1 MGNVQGSTRPG
12 AGAPGEPGRTGPSP
26 LASTRVKQPPE
37 LPPIRQEEDRLR
49 QLRAMKRRATGL
61 LVIMTLLY
69 LGLTLANDGGGL
81 VSYAQAGAGA
91 AMVGGL
97 ADWFAVTAL
106 FRHPLGL
113 PIPHTAVIAERK
125 DQFGETLGDFVQTNF
140 LSPGVLSERVRSS
153 QAVARGVAWLG
164 DEAHAEMV
172 AAHVADVVVALA
184 DSVREEDVAELL
196 EAEVRRAVEAVP
208 LATWAAR
215 MVKVATAK
223 GRHEEV
229 VDTVVRALERLIVDN
244 RADLKR
250 RFTEQ
255 APWWIPD
262 RLDNR
267 IFDRLA
273 DAVCDFLR
281 AVYLDPDHQV
291 RHQVN
296 QWIGRLVENLEH
308 SEEMAARLEQLK
320 VEFLAHPEVWNWT
333 SSLWGNFRASLH
345 SQAADPQSPLRQ
357 HLAGAIAAA
366 ARRVRDDPDLLAR
379 VERMAEN
386 GAYTLAERFRD
397 EAAELVSGTIARW
410 DAQETSAKLEL
421 LLGRDLQF
429 IRINGTVVGGIAG
442 LVIHAVGDALG

>member
-1 MGNVQGSTRPG
+1 
-12 AGAPGEPGRTGPSP
+12 
-26 LASTRVKQPPE
+26 LKQPAP
-37 LPPIRQEEDRLR
+37 LPPIRHEEHRLL

-61 LVIMTLLY
+61 LVLMTALYLALTLLS
-69 LGLTLANDGGGL
+69 DGGRL
-81 VSYAQAGAGA
+81 VEYAEAAAGA

-125 DQFGETLGDFVQTNF
+125 DQFCETLGDFMQENF

-153 QAVARGVAWLG
+153 QAVTRAVTWLA
-164 DEAHAEMV
+164 DEANAGTVAGHAAE
-172 AAHVADVVVALA
+172 VVVALA

-208 LATWAAR
+208 MAAWAAR
-215 MVKVATAK
+215 VARLMTAK
-223 GRHEEV
+223 GRHQEL
-229 VDTVVRALERLIVDN
+229 VDVAVRGMERLVVDN
-244 RADLKR
+244 RPQLRR
-250 RFTEQ
+250 RFTEH

-273 DAVCDFLR
+273 DAFCDLLR
-281 AVYLDPDHQV
+281 DVYLDPDHQV
-291 RHQVN
+291 RGQVN
-296 QWIGRLVENLEH
+296 QWVDSLVERLEH
-308 SEEMAARLEQLK
+308 SPEMAARLEQFK
-320 VEFLAHPEVWNWT
+320 HEFLEHPELSDWT
-333 SSLWGNFRASLH
+333 SSLWGNFRASLR
-345 SQAADPQSPLRQ
+345 SQAADPDSPLRR
-357 HLAGAIAAA
+357 HLAHAIAAA
-366 ARRVRDDPDLLAR
+366 ARRVRDDPELLAR
-379 VERMAEN
+379 VERMAES

>member
-1 MGNVQGSTRPG
+1 M
-12 AGAPGEPGRTGPSP
+12 
-26 LASTRVKQPPE
+26 KQPAL

-49 QLRAMKRRATGL
+49 QLRAMQRRATGL
-61 LVIMTLLY
+61 LVVITVLY
-69 LGLTLANDGGGL
+69 LGLTLLGDG
-81 VSYAQAGAGA
+81 SPPMDYAQAAAGA

-125 DQFGETLGDFVQTNF
+125 DQFGETLGDFVQANF
-140 LSPGVLSERVRSS
+140 LSPDVLSERVRSS
-153 QAVARGVAWLG
+153 QAVARAVNWLA
-164 DEAHAEMV
+164 DEAHAEVV
-172 AAHVADVVVALA
+172 AGHVADAVVALA
-184 DSVREEDVAELL
+184 DSVRDEDVAELL
-196 EAEVRRAVEAVP
+196 EAEVRRAIEAVP
-208 LATWAAR
+208 LAAWAAR
-215 MVKVATAK
+215 AVRLMTVK
-223 GRHEEV
+223 GRQQEL
-229 VDTVVRALERLIVDN
+229 VDNAVRGLERLVTDN
-244 RADLKR
+244 RAELKR

-273 DAVCDFLR
+273 DAFCDFLR
-281 AVYLDPDHQV
+281 AVYLDPGHRMRAQV
-291 RHQVN
+291 DE
-296 QWIGRLVENLEH
+296 WIDDLVMRLEH
-308 SEEMAARLEQLK
+308 SPEMAAHLEQLK
-320 VEFLAHPEVWNWT
+320 HEFLQHPELRNWT
-333 SSLWGNFRASLH
+333 SSLWGNFRDSLR
-345 SQAADPQSPLRQ
+345 SQASDPQSPLRQ
-357 HLAGAIAAA
+357 HLAHAIAAA
-366 ARRVRDDPDLLAR
+366 ARRLRDDPALLGR

-386 GAYTLAERFRD
+386 GAHTLAERFRD

>member
-1 MGNVQGSTRPG
+1 M
-12 AGAPGEPGRTGPSP
+12 
-26 LASTRVKQPPE
+26 
-37 LPPIRQEEDRLR
+37 LPPIRQEEIRLR
-49 QLRAMKRRATGL
+49 QLRAMKQRATGL
-61 LVIMTLLY
+61 LVLITAVY
-69 LGLTLANDGGGL
+69 LALVLVADGGT
-81 VSYAQAGAGA
+81 VIDYASAGAGA

-125 DQFGETLGDFVQTNF
+125 DQFGETLGDFVSTNF
-140 LSPGVLSERVRSS
+140 LSPDVLSERVRSS
-153 QAVARGVAWLG
+153 QAVARGAAWLA
-164 DEAHAEMV
+164 DEAHAEVV
-172 AAHVADVVVALA
+172 AGHLADVVVALA
-184 DSVREEDVAELL
+184 DSVRDEDVAELL
-196 EAEVRRAVEAVP
+196 EAEVRRAVDAVP
-208 LATWAAR
+208 LAAWAAR
-215 MVKVATAK
+215 AVKVMTGK
-223 GRHEEV
+223 GRHQEL
-229 VDTVVRALERLIVDN
+229 VDTATRGLERLVIDN
-244 RADLKR
+244 RADLRR

-262 RLDNR
+262 RVDNR

-273 DAVCDFLR
+273 DAFCDLLR
-281 AVYLDPDHQV
+281 AVRLDPAHQV
-291 RHQVN
+291 RHRVDE
-296 QWIGRLVENLEH
+296 WIGTLVDNLEH
-308 SEEMAARLEQLK
+308 SPDMAARLEDLK
-320 VEFLAHPEVWNWT
+320 HEFLQQAELRAWT
-333 SSLWGNFRASLH
+333 SSLWAGFRDSLRLQAS
-345 SQAADPQSPLRQ
+345 DPGSPLRR
-357 HLAGAIAAA
+357 HLAHAITAA
-366 ARRVRDDPDLLAR
+366 ARRLRDDAELLAR

>member
-1 MGNVQGSTRPG
+1 M
-12 AGAPGEPGRTGPSP
+12 
-26 LASTRVKQPPE
+26 KQPPA
-37 LPPIRQEEDRLR
+37 LPPIRQEESRLR

-61 LVIMTLLY
+61 LVVMTVLY
-69 LGLTLANDGGGL
+69 VGLTLAGDASRL
-81 VSYAQAGAGA
+81 LSYAQAGAGA

-125 DQFGETLGDFVQTNF
+125 EQFGETLGDFVQANF

-153 QAVARGVAWLG
+153 QAVSRGAAWLA

-172 AAHVADVVVALA
+172 AGHVAEVVVALA
-184 DSVREEDVAELL
+184 DSVRDEDVAELL

-215 MVKVATAK
+215 MVRLATDK
-223 GRHEEV
+223 GRHQEL
-229 VDTVVRALERLIVDN
+229 VDTAVRALERLVVAN
-244 RADLKR
+244 RDELRR
-250 RFTEQ
+250 RFTDQ
-255 APWWIPD
+255 APWWIPG
-262 RLDNR
+262 RLDKG

-273 DAVCDFLR
+273 DAFCDFLR
-281 AVYLDPDHQV
+281 GVYLDPDHQV
-291 RHQVN
+291 RHQVDE
-296 QWIGRLVENLEH
+296 WVGRLVKNLEH
-308 SEEMAARLEQLK
+308 SPEMAARLEQLK
-320 VEFLAHPEVWNWT
+320 HEFLAHPEVGDWT
-333 SSLWGNFRASLH
+333 ASLWGNFRASLRA
-345 SQAADPQSPLRQ
+345 QAADPDSQLRR
-357 HLAGAIAAA
+357 HLAAAIAAA
-366 ARRVRDDPDLLAR
+366 GRRLRDDPDLLAR
-379 VERMAEN
+379 VERTAEN

-410 DAQETSAKLEL
+410 DAQETSLKLEL